1 METEFEEKLIK
12 PKNTKRDAPI
22 AKVLWGVAAL
32 GTVTI
37 ILPIL
42 GQLSSNQ
49 PKKIGEP
56 VAIKRPAES
65 TIQATGKDSS
75 IARNEAWKKVQAMCQ
90 TGLQAEFSNTDR
102 ELELGRAQR
111 WQAEA
116 RNQAAKQHV
125 IEYEWLTNA
134 YLAYSGKMQ
143 EFTKSGQFPTD
154 ANSANKYRELKA
166 VLSDIATA
174 LSTSGA
180 ALRSSIVSED
190 LNNAVDSCYESA
202 VAYQNLRSNH
212 TEEIGGSN
220 QGEKP

>member
-1 METEFEEKLIK
+1 METDFEEMET
-12 PKNTKRDAPI
+12 PKNTKRDAII
-22 AKVLWGVAAL
+22 AKVLWGAAIL
-32 GTVTI
+32 GTVTM
-37 ILPIL
+37 ILPIM
-42 GQLSSNQ
+42 GQLLSNQ

-56 VAIKRPAES
+56 VAIKPPAES
-65 TIQATGKDSS
+65 VIEATEKNSS
-75 IARNEAWKKVQAMCQ
+75 IARNEAWTKVQATCQ
-90 TGLQAEFSNTDR
+90 TGLQSEFANTDR

-116 RNQAAKQHV
+116 RNQAVKQK
-125 IEYEWLTNA
+125 ITEYEWLTNA
-134 YLAYSGKMQ
+134 YLAYSGRLQ

-166 VLSDIATA
+166 ILSDIATA

-180 ALRSSIVSED
+180 ALRPTIVTED

-220 QGEKP
+220 QGETP